1 MNIEEIKNKKGLY
14 SKLTE
19 LYCDLDLLQYR
30 RQCNEDVVLHDTRD
44 ITITDNTI
52 CQSIYDITINTLIEE
67 INTYEMKLGNA
78 SEYIPEV
85 CELVCK
91 PDEHIY
97 VVFNDGREED
107 FDEDMFYA
115 DRTKNGWRLRNHSGS
130 LIITRFREDEIRMIG
145 VKRNVSCAK

>member
-1 MNIEEIKNKKGLY
+1 MDITEIKDKTKIY
-14 SKLTE
+14 SKLAE
-19 LYCDLDLLQYR
+19 LYRDLDLLQYR

-52 CQSIYDITINTLIEE
+52 CQSIYDITINNLIEE

-78 SEYIPEV
+78 SEYIPEI

-107 FDEDMFYA
+107 FDKDMFYA
-115 DRTKNGWRLRNHSGS
+115 DRTKNGWRLRNCLGS
-130 LIITRFREDEIRMIG
+130 LITTRFREDEIRMIG
-145 VKRNVSCAK
+145 VKRNVSCVK